1 MYAGAKNSTVVVNR
15 LEAEGRN
22 MRRHRVRS
30 FFLLMLAVVYMIAGA
45 KLMLMQSDRAT
56 GWGLLV
62 GPCWVA
68 ILLVPISVVF
78 AFGTT
83 GLWPVIGI
91 ELLLAMIA
99 LPAWS
104 LFAGE
109 WQNDMREAAPILDP
123 FIAIFNV
130 ALQLPIFLLVRRIR
144 SSRERVI
151 AADHSSKLPGA
162 P

>member
-1 MYAGAKNSTVVVNR
+1 
-15 LEAEGRN
+15 
-22 MRRHRVRS
+22 MRRHRLCS
-30 FFLLMLAVVYMIAGA
+30 FFLLLIAVVYIIAGA
-45 KLMLMQSDRAT
+45 KLMLMQSERAT

-68 ILLVPISVVF
+68 ILMVPISVVF

-130 ALQLPIFLLVRRIR
+130 ALQLPIFLLLRRLR
-144 SSRERVI
+144 AKRTAVLNGDR
-151 AADHSSKLPGA
+151 
-162 P
+162 